1 MLFHKSISLYLSKPK
16 ICTMNKIYSSFFVIF
31 FTLSAMGQQIDNGSM
46 ESWDDLGSSSEEP
59 SNWNSFMSATGGL
72 SLFGSQQVEQSTDTR
87 MGADGMYCARVFS
100 KSTLGIVANGNLT
113 LGRINMGSSTPDS
126 DDNFNFTITSNS
138 DFSQELTTLP
148 DSIVFWVRFSASST
162 QDSARI
168 HAVIH
173 DDYEL
178 RDPINDASLSHV
190 VGAAG
195 LNYAKTNGNWVRKS
209 VPFIYDG
216 ASSTPEFILVTF
228 TTNKTPGGGSA
239 GDEVL
244 LDDISLVY
252 NTSSIAEASNKFWA
266 NYTDEGLNFSTNI
279 KSNEILNVFSMSGI
293 CVLRG
298 TTEKLSGMRLESGMY
313 FISGKNQSFKVIAQ

>member
-1 MLFHKSISLYLSKPK
+1 
-16 ICTMNKIYSSFFVIF
+16 MNKIYASCFIIF
-31 FTLSAMGQQIDNGSM
+31 FTFSAMGQQIDNGSM
-46 ESWDDLGSSSEEP
+46 ESWDALGSSSEEP

-72 SLFGSQQVEQSTDTR
+72 SLFGSQQVEQSTDIR

-126 DDNFNFTITSNS
+126 EDNFNFTVTSNS

-148 DSIVFWVRFSASST
+148 DSIVFWVKFSASST

-178 RDPINDASLSHV
+178 RDPINAASLPHV

-195 LNYAKTNGNWVRKS
+195 LNYAKTNGSWVRKS

-239 GDEVL
+239 GDEIL
-244 LDDISLVY
+244 LDDISLIY
-252 NTSSIAEASNKFWA
+252 NTSSITEVSNKFWA
-266 NYTDEGLNFSTNI
+266 NYTEEGLNFSKHI
-279 KSNEILNVFSMSGI
+279 ASNEILNVFSMSGI
-293 CVLRG
+293 CIGSG
-298 TTEKLSGMRLESGMY
+298 TTERLSGMRLESGMY
-313 FISGKNQSFKVIAQ
+313 FISGNNQSFKVIAY